1 MFSWLA
7 PLTLPVIQRAVV
19 TLLIAGTTFS
29 LLGVFIISLQL
40 TVIRFALLHVGL
52 LGAVI
57 AATTGFDPLLGG
69 ILAII
74 LSAVLLGPI
83 GDVLQLPPNVMSAL
97 FMTGSLAIAFIFL
110 YKTGVPA
117 MDLFSLFA
125 GSALTI
131 RSGEAWL
138 TSGLGI
144 VICFF
149 IFWAYRELQAVLY
162 DREFA
167 SSLGI
172 PARLIFYTLLG
183 TIGITIAIAI
193 RLVGALLVDGII
205 LLPAMIALPL
215 ARSLGQAL
223 ALAALFGFLISIT
236 GITTSLVFDWP
247 IGASVGV
254 AGVSLLVIGHGML
267 RPFLSHWRQ
276 RRTPTNTRK
285 PLTP

>member
-7 PLTLPVIQRAVV
+7 PLTLPIIQRAIV

-52 LGAVI
+52 LGAVL
-57 AATTGFDPLLGG
+57 ATVAGFDPLLGG
-69 ILAII
+69 IIAIVVC
-74 LSAVLLGPI
+74 AVLLGPI
-83 GDVLQLPPNVMSAL
+83 GDTLQLAPNVMSAL

-131 RSGEAWL
+131 RPGEAWF
-138 TSGLGI
+138 TAGLGI
-144 VICFF
+144 MICLF

-162 DREFA
+162 DRDFA

-172 PARLIFYTLLG
+172 PSRLIFYTLLG
-183 TIGITIAIAI
+183 TVGITIAIAI
-193 RLVGALLVDGII
+193 RLVGALLVDGIM
-205 LLPAMIALPL
+205 LLPAMVALPL

-223 ALAALFGFLISIT
+223 LFAALFGFLINIT
-236 GITTSLVFDWP
+236 GITTSLALDWP

-254 AGVSLLVIGHGML
+254 AGVVMLVVGHGAVKPL
-267 RPFLSHWRQ
+267 LARF
-276 RRTPTNTRK
+276 RRRRMAAKTNT
-285 PLTP
+285 PLPR